1 MSAWRAR
8 LEKKQQDQ
16 KDEERRKQL
25 EVNEISF
32 PSLST
37 ESTWGTAGTSKV
49 SEAPKKSF
57 ASLASEWKDAE
68 DERVQKEKEE
78 ADRIKRER
86 QEREESSVLFKSY
99 RYNFGDSHSR
109 MEDTYYEDEE
119 LEEELIPET
128 KKTEAD
134 ESNDWRVQERKQKR
148 TPLSSFEKIMREEA
162 RQQQE
167 LQEPQFFSDY
177 DQDDTVWKY

>member
-1 MSAWRAR
+1 MSAWKAR

-37 ESTWGTAGTSKV
+37 ESTWGTAGSGKV
-49 SEAPKKSF
+49 NEAPKKSF

-68 DERVQKEKEE
+68 DERLQKEKEE
-78 ADRIKRER
+78 ADRIKRQK
-86 QEREESSVLFKSY
+86 QEREESSVLYKSY

-109 MEDTYYEDEE
+109 VEDTYYEEE
-119 LEEELIPET
+119 LEEDIYVDP

-134 ESNDWRVQERKQKR
+134 ESNDWRVQERKPR
-148 TPLSSFEKIMREEA
+148 RAPLSSFEKIMREEA